1 MKAVLT
7 VALLA
12 ASKACLMDM
21 LEVVE
26 TVAAR
31 AALLAEM
38 KAALT
43 AEMKASLMAV
53 LLVAL
58 KVVSLVWMKAVPK
71 VVMMVDHWAG
81 EMAVRTVVHSAEKMA
96 VV

>member
-58 KVVSLVWMKAVPK
+58 KASWTEFLPVA
-71 VVMMVDHWAG
+71 
-81 EMAVRTVVHSAEKMA
+81 ETVVLK
-96 VV
+96 VD